1 MFNYNNKINKVFIH
15 QPDFAP
21 WVTFFKRIA
30 YSDFF
35 VILDDVQ
42 FNRRGWTH
50 RDYIKVNLKKE
61 LITIPTLKNKRDE
74 TMIKDVLI
82 DYSNKRWID
91 KIINSVY
98 QNYNSTKN
106 FEIFYDF
113 LSKTLKRKH
122 EKLIS
127 LNLSI
132 IDYVIKKLNI
142 KVEKIFSSQLNINSK
157 KSEKIL
163 AICNKLDC
171 SHYIT
176 GSGSENYLKINDFND
191 QNIKILNNII
201 FQKEYSQKGNFIKDL
216 SIIDIMFCVD
226 FEEIESLIKNDL

>member
-1 MFNYNNKINKVFIH
+1 MFNSIG
-15 QPDFAP
+15 
-21 WVTFFKRIA
+21 
-30 YSDFF
+30 
-35 VILDDVQ
+35 
-42 FNRRGWTH
+42 GWTH

-91 KIINSVY
+91 KIINSIY

-142 KVEKIFSSQLNINSK
+142 KKIFSSQLNINSN

-163 AICNKLDC
+163 AICN
-171 SHYIT
+171 
-176 GSGSENYLKINDFND
+176 N
-191 QNIKILNNII
+191 
-201 FQKEYSQKGNFIKDL
+201 
-216 SIIDIMFCVD
+216 
-226 FEEIESLIKNDL
+226 

>member
-1 MFNYNNKINKVFIH
+1 M
-15 QPDFAP
+15 
-21 WVTFFKRIA
+21 
-30 YSDFF
+30 
-35 VILDDVQ
+35 
-42 FNRRGWTH
+42 
-50 RDYIKVNLKKE
+50 
-61 LITIPTLKNKRDE
+61 ITLT
-74 TMIKDVLI
+74 
-82 DYSNKRWID
+82 KRWID
-91 KIINSVY
+91 KIINSIY

-142 KVEKIFSSQLNINSK
+142 KVEKIFSSQLNINSN

-176 GSGSENYLKINDFND
+176 GNWI
-191 QNIKILNNII
+191 
-201 FQKEYSQKGNFIKDL
+201 
-216 SIIDIMFCVD
+216 
-226 FEEIESLIKNDL
+226 